1 MERVV
6 RRSELQSDD
15 EGLDSSS
22 EQDTLSQHQPQ
33 TSFEFVKQDT
43 QADNGNATT
52 NDAVDDDELEF
63 CLFAPSVAPSNPQEI
78 SKPVAKIRLQSPEA
92 QDKEPGFTRAQ
103 RDRTYYL
110 TDPTTADQQQRFE
123 RSAFTGGQIL
133 AQSRIPWSGST
144 YAWRAIHIP
153 CTRKQRL
160 SLAATGAVFEKLLG
174 PAIPATRKRKG
185 KAARIKIRK
194 QIADRK
200 AKEEQKRKQA
210 EDNEVADREKRTR
223 RNREKKVKKKLREK
237 AKKQPGA
244 GEAAQESDVSD

>member
-6 RRSELQSDD
+6 RRSELHSDD

-22 EQDTLSQHQPQ
+22 EQDTFSQQRPQ
-33 TSFEFVKQDT
+33 KSFEFVKQDR

-52 NDAVDDDELEF
+52 NDADDDEELEF
-63 CLFAPSVAPSNPQEI
+63 RLFAPSVALLNTQE
-78 SKPVAKIRLQSPEA
+78 SLTPVAKIRLQSPEA
-92 QDKEPGFTRAQ
+92 QNAEPGFTRAQ
-103 RDRTYYL
+103 RDETYYF
-110 TDPTTADQQQRFE
+110 TGTTTADQQQQFAE
-123 RSAFTGGQIL
+123 SASTGDQIL

-144 YAWRAIHIP
+144 YGWRVIHLP

-160 SLAATGAVFEKLLG
+160 SLAASDAVYEKLLG
-174 PAIPATRKRKG
+174 PAIPAVRKRKG

-200 AKEEQKRKQA
+200 VKEEQKRKQA
-210 EDNEVADREKRTR
+210 EDNEAADREKRTR

-237 AKKQPGA
+237 AKKQPVA
-244 GEAAQESDVSD
+244 GEAAQDSDDSD